1 MPTHR
6 STAWLNGQ
14 MQWHIHTETTP
25 TGVKASTPAV
35 PDLVVE
41 APESHQAVNKLKET
55 LRGRAV
61 RGDL

>member
-14 MQWHIHTETTP
+14 MQWHINTSSTP
-25 TGVKASTPAV
+25 TGFKASTPTV

-41 APESHQAVNKLKET
+41 APEPHQAVNKLKET
-55 LRGRAV
+55 LRDRAL